1 MGYEK
6 RFRRLKISTNFTNK
20 IKYLKKGVDKPL
32 FLYYI
37 ISVVNKRE
45 KNMTNETVFIDAENG
60 GVGVYIG
67 AGNKVGFAKTAKTL
81 KYILDTKN
89 INVFEDRLFFSSS
102 MDFAHEYGF
111 AYHDGAK
118 HIFYTA
124 QELIKDEIIAN
135 GEFA

>member
-1 MGYEK
+1 
-6 RFRRLKISTNFTNK
+6 
-20 IKYLKKGVDKPL
+20 
-32 FLYYI
+32 
-37 ISVVNKRE
+37 
-45 KNMTNETVFIDAENG
+45 MTNETVFIDAENG

-67 AGNKVGFAKTAKTL
+67 SGNKVGWAKTAKTL

-89 INVFEDRLFFSSS
+89 INVFEDTIFFSSS

-111 AYHDGAK
+111 AHHDGAK

-124 QELIKDEIIAN
+124 QELIKNEIIAN